1 MLIDHSTATPALGFN
16 STANISIGTTSF
28 PVTAGTNS
36 SECYLS
42 WQSYQSSRDSFMTE
56 HASSSIGIA
65 TYFREIVF
73 LAPEQTG
80 VVYTTLCDGVP
91 RANGSPVFSTN
102 TTYLTVVPNTTTFWP
117 SYTVP
122 TPNCSLDPPACSSLW
137 QSYSQAAVIFSAD
150 SEFRSQ
156 SIVTT
161 LGPVEPQPPACAP
174 PTSIC
179 GGCTVRGSEARLIY
193 WPVTTISGD
202 VCSHPGI
209 TIKPNITGLVT
220 TDISGIK
227 LTSPTAY
234 LFVNVVWANDFCTR
248 KGPTI
253 SNAVIPVLPNSLY
266 SGVGLHG
273 MIPESFNLA
282 DLYPGHVPFLN
293 YEQMRECPY
302 YPEFCTKTIY
312 EEWYHPNV
320 MMPADVTNLDPAW
333 ATCTPSHF
341 GLFDPPVAAMPVP
354 AFISTT
360 TNVPLQSQTQ
370 NPSPGSIGTTV
381 VSTQAPVVSPAD
393 SPTAPKSGNPPQSS
407 QNIANPQPAP
417 AIEQASSAGGGIAV
431 PSIGPGDPAQPASGG
446 GGKGASAETSMK
458 PFGEFIWSGFGG
470 IWVENGSPQSL
481 DPSVAIPLDSQTI
494 MAFDPPSAAVV
505 IGSITISVG
514 RPTATISE
522 HVVSAASNS
531 PVINGASIT
540 FPSSDVVT
548 EALGAVITLGSQV
561 LAAMDSSGIVTI
573 GSITIS
579 PGGPA
584 ATISGHVISAATNGL
599 VVDGTTTDFSF
610 VTQPPGTSTQASAK
624 GGENPESGMAT
635 TTNAALYSG
644 IAPSGRRPSLAG
656 LSLALLLVVID
667 RKSVV

>member
-1 MLIDHSTATPALGFN
+1 
-16 STANISIGTTSF
+16 
-28 PVTAGTNS
+28 
-36 SECYLS
+36 
-42 WQSYQSSRDSFMTE
+42 MTE

-102 TTYLTVVPNTTTFWP
+102 TTYLTAVPNTTTFWP
-117 SYTVP
+117 SYTVA
-122 TPNCSLDPPACSSLW
+122 TPSCSLDPPACSSLW
-137 QSYSQAAVIFSAD
+137 QSYSQAAVMFSAD
-150 SEFRSQ
+150 AELRSQ

-161 LGPVEPQPPACAP
+161 LGPVEPQPPACVP

-179 GGCTVRGSEARLIY
+179 GGCTVRGSEARLVY

-234 LFVNVVWANDFCTR
+234 IFVDVVWANDFCTR

-273 MIPESFNLA
+273 MDPESFNLA

-360 TNVPLQSQTQ
+360 TNIPLQSQTQ
-370 NPSPGSIGTTV
+370 SPSPGSIGTTV

-393 SPTAPKSGNPPQSS
+393 PSTAPKGGDPPQSS
-407 QNIANPQPAP
+407 QNTANPQPAQ
-417 AIEQASSAGGGIAV
+417 QASSAGGGIAV

-446 GGKGASAETSMK
+446 GGKGAVVKTSMK
-458 PFGEFIWSGFGG
+458 PFSEFIWSGFGG
-470 IWVENGSPQSL
+470 IWAENGSPQSL
-481 DPSVAIPLDSQTI
+481 DPSVVIPLGSQTI
-494 MAFDPPSAAVV
+494 
-505 IGSITISVG
+505 T
-514 RPTATISE
+514 
-522 HVVSAASNS
+522 
-531 PVINGASIT
+531 
-540 FPSSDVVT
+540 
-548 EALGAVITLGSQV
+548 ALGAVIALGSQA
-561 LAAMDSSGIVTI
+561 LTAMDSSGIVTV
-573 GSITIS
+573 GSVTIS
-579 PGGPA
+579 LGGPA
-584 ATISGHVISAATNGL
+584 ATISGHVISVATNGL

-624 GGENPESGMAT
+624 RGGNPESGMAT
-635 TTNAALYSG
+635 TTNAALYSVFTG
-644 IAPSGRRPSLAG
+644 IAPSRRRSSLAG
-656 LSLALLLVVID
+656 LSLALLLAVI
-667 RKSVV
+667 VAL

>member
-1 MLIDHSTATPALGFN
+1 LLPIWLLIDHSTATPALGSN

-91 RANGSPVFSTN
+91 RANGSPVFSAN

-122 TPNCSLDPPACSSLW
+122 TPSCSLDPPACSSLW
-137 QSYSQAAVIFSAD
+137 QSYSQAAVMFSAD
-150 SEFRSQ
+150 SELRSQ

-161 LGPVEPQPPACAP
+161 LGPVEPQPPACVP

-179 GGCTVRGSEARLIY
+179 GGCTVHGSEARLVY

-209 TIKPNITGLVT
+209 TIKPNITGPVT

-234 LFVNVVWANDFCTR
+234 IFVDVVWANDFCTR

-273 MIPESFNLA
+273 MDPESFNLA

-341 GLFDPPVAAMPVP
+341 GLFDPPVAAMPVS

-393 SPTAPKSGNPPQSS
+393 PSTAPKGGDPPQSS
-407 QNIANPQPAP
+407 QNTANPQPAQ
-417 AIEQASSAGGGIAV
+417 QASSAGGGIAV
-431 PSIGPGDPAQPASGG
+431 PSIGSGDPAQPASGG
-446 GGKGASAETSMK
+446 GGKGALVKTSMK

-470 IWVENGSPQSL
+470 IWAENGSPQSL
-481 DPSVAIPLDSQTI
+481 
-494 MAFDPPSAAVV
+494 DPPSAAVV
-505 IGSITISVG
+505 IGSITISIG
-514 RPTATISE
+514 RPTAAISE

-531 PVINGASIT
+531 LVINGASIT
-540 FPSSDVVT
+540 FPSSGMVT
-548 EALGAVITLGSQV
+548 EALGAVITLGSQA
-561 LAAMDSSGIVTI
+561 LTAMDSSGIVTV

-579 PGGPA
+579 LGGPA

-624 GGENPESGMAT
+624 RGGNPESGMAT
-635 TTNAALYSG
+635 TTNAALYSVFTG

-656 LSLALLLVVID
+656 LSLALLLAVI
-667 RKSVV
+667 VAL